1 MCLTPPAIACS
12 TTRGWPAA
20 LLLML
25 LTLPALAASPEAG
38 RTKAQQCAA
47 CHGLDGLSRLPDAPH
62 LAGDSAL
69 YLAAQLRAYR
79 SGTRQHPQM
88 SIIAAALSD
97 EDIADLAA
105 WYSAIAI
112 SVELPYDGGEALSGS
127 D

>member
-1 MCLTPPAIACS
+1 MRLMSTIAAALACS
-12 TTRGWPAA
+12 WPAA
-20 LLLML
+20 ALVQ
-25 LTLPALAASPEAG
+25 PAQAGSLEAG
-38 RTKAQQCAA
+38 RDKAQQCAA

-79 SGTRQHPQM
+79 GGTRQHPQM
-88 SIIAAALSD
+88 SIIAAGLSD

-105 WYSAIAI
+105 WYAGIAI
-112 SVELPYDGGEALSGS
+112 SVTLPDDAPGKVSGS